1 MKVEITKVN
10 IVSRTNFKEILL
22 NDISAILTIKE
33 DNKIRV
39 CINLRDIEETLKPKE
54 YFDGSSTFANF
65 NGILLEYDNITVIK
79 MPDNG
84 ILRCV
89 IYKKVN

>member
-10 IVSRTNFKEILL
+10 IVSRTNFREILL

-39 CINLRDIEETLKPKE
+39 CINLRDIEEALKPKE

-65 NGILLEYDNITVIK
+65 NGILLEYDNFTTIRLH
-79 MPDNG
+79 DNA
-84 ILRCV
+84 ILRMF
-89 IYKKVN
+89 IYKNY